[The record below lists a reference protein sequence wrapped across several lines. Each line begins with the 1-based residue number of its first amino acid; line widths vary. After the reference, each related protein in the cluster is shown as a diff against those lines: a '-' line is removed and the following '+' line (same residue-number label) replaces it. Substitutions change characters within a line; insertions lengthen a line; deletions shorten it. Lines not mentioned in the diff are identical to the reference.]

1 MAIELAAAYLTIL
14 PSLQGVGAAIKNE
27 IEPALGEAGESGGA
41 QMVEGLA
48 AVLEKGQGL
57 ISKALDK
64 AKSQFKSDIMSNMF
78 KGFKRADILNNFPRV
93 MESLG
98 YEADVADASIQKI
111 ASHLSGLPSST
122 SEVATN
128 VQMLTATLGDLEY
141 ATDIGVAFND
151 MMLAGGQGTEAAARS
166 LTQLNQMLALGKV
179 DAQSWGT
186 IVQTA
191 SGQMDQLAKSL
202 LGAEANQKTLYAALQ
217 DGTVSMQEFTDKI
230 IQLDIEGGE
239 GFSSFEEQ
247 ARAATGGI
255 MTAIENVGN
264 RAAIGWANIV
274 NKIGSEL
281 ISDTIYSYA
290 NLLKESLNAVAT
302 YVEVPARAILTGFK
316 GALDGLTGFIKAFN
330 DFNVVPTDSPFYS
343 VAILASGIQ
352 QSLAMLRV
360 SWNLARETITAP
372 LNDIPLV
379 SNLKQK
385 LEELAVKIK
394 WEVFINGATKLQEKM
409 ESFAEKAA
417 PKIELITRL
426 LNNTLKYPEAAK
438 VYFTGA
444 IGLIKRNITN
454 SIKDTIKKFQELK
467 SEVTFDNAF
476 DLLKEK
482 AGQIFDKL
490 VERFPV
496 LGTIA
501 TKIQDKL
508 GPILTDAKAKF
519 DAFFDPI
526 KQKLEDL
533 GVLDDIHNAWARI
546 LETGEHVKQT
556 FSTVFAKIKEQ
567 FSGNFS
573 GEGLASIEGRVTSI
587 ADIVDKIVTFAGTL
601 AINTMP
607 IVSNGL
613 EAWHN
618 FVTPVKDAFETL
630 AGTVMD
636 SLTGKVE
643 PLSESFDSI
652 VAAVK
657 DLKIGETF
665 QTAIENMSEHV
676 PTIVDSLTTF
686 ATNHME
692 GVKSFITDVEPG
704 LTTFITTLGDF
715 AGGSLD
721 KLTSGLA
728 SASENLPTLGAFFGG
743 KTAVWLLSMSKAIEN
758 ASPWIEEHI
767 VPSLKTFIQDV
778 KPGVEAFLDKVEPL
792 VSGIGTELEDI
803 CTDIATMLGFETDGE
818 TFGTKVS
825 NFLFDLSDKLPTV
838 ETSVGNLSDKFSDL
852 FSSITTGITTGEW
865 TGVATWI
872 SDTFVT
878 PLETQIKEADF
889 SQAASNLMSTISS
902 FIDDTNIVDL
912 SGTVSE
918 KAGEFIGQ
926 ALHDINWEGVSNGI
940 KQTIQNFFNGIQST
954 DFDFGAFAFGV
965 LTAIGTG
972 VSALVDGIMDLVT
985 GGRWSVWVN
994 DVYDEAGEFDAG
1006 AFALGILNAIGEG
1019 LNGLVDGIMDFVT
1032 GGQWSKWVD
1041 GLETFQ
1047 WPDFGGIFGGLWEDV
1062 SKKTGEIWSGIT
1074 SDLDTTW
1081 GSLTTNATNAWSND
1095 IGPAI
1100 ASGWDAISN
1109 GAGEVWASI
1118 TGNLSTAWTN
1128 IETTATDLW
1137 TNHIQPAISDPI
1149 GTAKTALVGEDG
1161 SGGFVGDIKKGLEFA
1176 GISSEMLDPIFSGI
1190 SAVISDPIGEAKKAL
1205 LGEDGK
1211 SGFVGDIIAGLGFG
1225 DLSSDDAEKA
1235 ILSIQSAIE
1244 NPLQSAHDFLFGE
1257 TGVVTAIVQGLGF
1270 DEVTK
1275 IDLATVFGG
1284 VQSAIEDPLT
1294 FAKNTLIGEDGTSGI
1309 VGAIESALGFAG
1321 ITGTE
1326 DVFNGIRDFIKD
1338 PIETAKT
1345 ALLGEDGTSGA
1356 IGAIKSTLNDLGI
1369 DTEPIES
1376 LFSTI
1381 GTSISSHI
1389 TDAHDALLGEGGIID
1404 SIKSNLED
1412 MGIDPDVIEEVFQGV
1427 ANAIQNPLGTA
1438 MNLLVGDD
1446 GKSGAIG
1453 AIVGF
1458 LNDLGINET
1467 TISGIFDRVGGFFSD
1482 PIGESKKFL
1491 VGEDGA
1497 SGAIGAITGF
1507 LNDLGINETD
1517 INEIFTNVGLYMV
1530 NYISAAHDNLV
1541 GENGFI
1547 PGIVNKLN
1555 DMGIDTAGI
1564 AATFEE
1570 VKNGITTALGQAWSF
1585 VVVIA
1590 QGIAAQVE
1598 GIIAN
1603 INRANEAQNSAASGN
1618 FVNAYGAYDGIGVGD
1633 EIYSGMPGHA
1643 TGGIITQPE
1652 VSLIGEAGVEAV
1664 IPLQH
1669 RQYME
1674 PFAAAIASDLS
1685 KYRLGG
1691 AGTVYNVYMD
1701 GIRYNDSEDMRDITR
1716 EYLGGLRRLGAI

>member
-1 MAIELAAAYLTIL
+1 MATELAAAYLTIL
-14 PSLQGVGAAIKNE
+14 PSLDGVGAAIKKE

-64 AKSQFKSDIMSNMF
+64 ATSKFKSDITSNMF

-122 SEVATN
+122 SEIATN

-141 ATDIGVAFND
+141 ATEIGVAFND
-151 MMLAGGQGTEAAARS
+151 MMLAGGQGSEAAARS

-217 DGTVSMQEFTDKI
+217 DGTLSMQDFTDEI
-230 IQLDIEGGE
+230 IRLDSEGGE
-239 GFSSFEEQ
+239 GFSNFEAQ

-302 YVEVPARAILTGFK
+302 YIEVPARAILTGFK
-316 GALDGLTGFIKAFN
+316 GALDGLTSFIKAFN
-330 DFNVVPTDSPFYS
+330 DFNAVPTDSPFYS

-360 SWNLARETITAP
+360 SWNIARETITAP
-372 LNDIPLV
+372 LDDIPLV
-379 SNLKQK
+379 SNLKDK
-385 LEELAVKIK
+385 LEEIAVKIK
-394 WEVFINGATKLQEKM
+394 WEVFINGTAKLQEKM
-409 ESFAEKAA
+409 ESFAAKVA

-454 SIKDTIKKFQELK
+454 AIKDAKKRFQEFKNEATL
-467 SEVTFDNAF
+467 ENVL
-476 DLLKEK
+476 DLIREK
-482 AGQIFDKL
+482 AGQVFDKL

-496 LGTIA
+496 LGIIA
-501 TKIQDKL
+501 GKVQEKFGAIW
-508 GPILTDAKAKF
+508 TDAKARF
-519 DAFFDPI
+519 DAFIDPI
-526 KQKLEDL
+526 RQKLEDL
-533 GVLDDIHNAWARI
+533 GVLDGIQNAWARV
-546 LETGEHVKQT
+546 LATAEHVKET
-556 FSTVFAKIKEQ
+556 FSIVFAKIKEQ
-567 FSGNFS
+567 FSGSFS
-573 GEGLASIEGRVTSI
+573 SEGLTSIEGRVSSI
-587 ADIVDKIVTFAGTL
+587 ADIVDKIVTVVGTL
-601 AINTMP
+601 AIDAMP

-618 FVTPVKDAFETL
+618 FVAPVKEAFETL

-643 PLSESFDSI
+643 PLSESFNSI
-652 VAAVK
+652 VTTVK
-657 DLKIGETF
+657 DLEIGEAF
-665 QTAIENMSEHV
+665 CTAIENMSDHV

-692 GVKSFITDVEPG
+692 GVKNFITDVEPG
-704 LTTFITTLGDF
+704 LTAFITTLGDF
-715 AGGSLD
+715 VGGSLD
-721 KLTSGLA
+721 KLTGGLA

-743 KTAVWLLSMSKAIEN
+743 KTAVWLLAMSKAIEN

-767 VPSLKTFIQDV
+767 VPALRSFIDDV

-792 VSGIGTELEDI
+792 VGSVATELGEV
-803 CTDIATMLGFETDGE
+803 CTNVATLLGFDSDGE

-825 NFLFDLSDKLPTV
+825 NFLVDLSDKLPTV
-838 ETSVGNLSDKFSDL
+838 EEGVGDLSTKFSDL
-852 FSSITTGITTGEW
+852 FDSITTGITTGDW
-865 TGVATWI
+865 SDVGTWVN
-872 SDTFVT
+872 DTIVT
-878 PLETQIKEADF
+878 PLETQVKQADF
-889 SQAASNLMSTISS
+889 SQMATDLMDAIGG
-902 FIDDTNIVDL
+902 FIDSTGIDSLTLTL
-912 SGTVSE
+912 ST
-918 KAGEFIGQ
+918 KAGEFIGTGLAQ
-926 ALHDINWEGVSNGI
+926 IEWDKIYAGI
-940 KQTIQNFFNGIQST
+940 TATIQAFFDGVEAT
-954 DFDFGAFAFGV
+954 DFDFGAFAMGV
-965 LTAIGTG
+965 LTAIGTA
-972 VSALVDGIMDLVT
+972 VSGLVDGIMDLIT

-994 DVYDEAGEFDAG
+994 DVYDEAGEFNAG
-1006 AFALGILNAIGEG
+1006 AFALGIFNAIGEG
-1019 LNGLVDGIMDFVT
+1019 VNGLVDGIMDFVT
-1032 GGQWSKWVD
+1032 GGNWSTWIK
-1041 GLETFQ
+1041 GLETFE
-1047 WPDFGGIFGGLWEDV
+1047 WPDFGGIFGSLWEDV
-1062 SKKTGEIWSGIT
+1062 SIETGKSWAGIT
-1074 SDLDTTW
+1074 ADLSTAWD
-1081 GSLTTNATNAWSND
+1081 SLTTNATNVWNND

-1100 ASGWDAISN
+1100 SSGWDAISN

-1137 TNHIQPAISDPI
+1137 TNHIQPAIEDPI

-1161 SGGFVGDIKKGLEFA
+1161 NGGFVGDIQKGLEFA
-1176 GISSEMLDPIFSGI
+1176 GISSETLDPIFDGI
-1190 SAVISDPIGEAKKAL
+1190 RAVISDPIGEAKKAL
-1205 LGEDGK
+1205 FGEDGK
-1211 SGFVGDIIAGLGFG
+1211 SGFVGDIISGLGFG
-1225 DLSSDDAEKA
+1225 DLSSEDAEKA
-1235 ILSIQSAIE
+1235 FANIQSAIE

-1257 TGVVTAIVQGLGF
+1257 TGVVTAIVQGIGF
-1270 DEVTK
+1270 DDVTQ

-1284 VQSAIEDPLT
+1284 VQSAIEDPL
-1294 FAKNTLIGEDGTSGI
+1294 ALARNTLIGEDGNSGI
-1309 VGAIESALGFAG
+1309 VGAIEKALGFAG

-1345 ALLGEDGTSGA
+1345 ALLGEDGAGGA
-1356 IGAIKSTLNDLGI
+1356 VGAIKNTLNDLGI
-1369 DTEPIES
+1369 DTAPIET
-1376 LFSTI
+1376 LFTTI

-1389 TDAHDALLGEGGIID
+1389 TDAHDALFGEGGVIGT
-1404 SIKSNLED
+1404 IKSGLED
-1412 MGIDPDVIEEVFQGV
+1412 MGIDTDAIEKVFQGAADV
-1427 ANAIQNPLGTA
+1427 IQNPLGA
-1438 MNLLVGDD
+1438 AKDLLVGDD

-1491 VGEDGA
+1491 VGEDGS
-1497 SGAIGAITGF
+1497 SGAIGAVTGF
-1507 LNDLGINETD
+1507 LNNLGINETN
-1517 INEIFTNVGLYMV
+1517 INKIFENVGLYMA
-1530 NYISAAHDNLV
+1530 NFIGAAHNDLV
-1541 GENGFI
+1541 SEGGFI

-1585 VVVIA
+1585 VIAIA
-1590 QGIAAQVE
+1590 QGIAQQVQ
-1598 GIIAN
+1598 GIIDN

-1618 FVNAYGAYDGIGVGD
+1618 FVNAYGAYDGVGVGD
-1633 EIYSGMPGHA
+1633 EIYSGMPGRA
-1643 TGGIITQPE
+1643 SGGIITQPE
-1652 VSLIGEAGVEAV
+1652 VALIGEAGVEAV

-1669 RQYME
+1669 RRYME
-1674 PFAAAIASDLS
+1674 PFAAAIAEDLG
-1685 KYRLGG
+1685 KQDWGGG
-1691 AGTVYNVYMD
+1691 AVYNVYMD
-1701 GIRYNDSEDMRDITR
+1701 GIRYNDSADMQEITR